1 MAKIKKAR
9 NGVDKTRSVER
20 SPDGNYKLI
29 TKTKVGPGIKSK
41 TVKEKLTTKG
51 KLNRVFK
58 GIPKTSGVMNRK
70 PVIQPLEMG
79 PIEKANE
86 FNSRYG
92 VSRKGSKI
100 SKAKSGIK
108 KKK

>member
-1 MAKIKKAR
+1 MAKVKKAR

-20 SPDGNYKLI
+20 SPDGNYKMI
-29 TKTKVGPGIKSK
+29 TKTKIGPGIKSK
-41 TVKEKLTTKG
+41 TMKEKRTLKG
-51 KLNRVFK
+51 VLRGV
-58 GIPKTSGVMNRK
+58 PKTSGVMNPR
-70 PVIQPLEMG
+70 PMQPLEMG

-92 VSRKGSKI
+92 VSRKGSKVT
-100 SKAKSGIK
+100 KAKSGIK